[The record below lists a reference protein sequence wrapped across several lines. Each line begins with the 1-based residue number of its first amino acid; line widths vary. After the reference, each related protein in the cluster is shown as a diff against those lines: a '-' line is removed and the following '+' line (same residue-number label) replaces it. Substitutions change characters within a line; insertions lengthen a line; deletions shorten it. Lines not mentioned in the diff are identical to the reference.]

1 MKKLIKGLFILL
13 LSAFIFIPA
22 RAAEV
27 NVRDDYG
34 MIDSQE
40 EYMLNELA
48 NTITIDHGY
57 GIYIRVFDRTND
69 FEPIEQFAERVWV
82 EEDLGYGP
90 DKEGIML
97 ILTMGDRSFDIF
109 EKHGTIG
116 DAAFS
121 AYAREQIADDVVNG
135 YLRYDN
141 YYEGFKQFISLCD
154 TYLKYYEEGEPI
166 NEYHDPIKEQKEKEE
181 KERRAAA
188 ERGMKTGINCFV
200 PPIVS
205 LLACLGMRSKNKTEH
220 IATRANDYIPKDGVL
235 ITRHTDQF
243 LYENRT
249 VTHVNRDRGGGGGG
263 GFSSSSSSM
272 GGHTSGHF

>member
-1 MKKLIKGLFILL
+1 MKRLFKGLFVLL
-13 LSAFIFIPA
+13 LSAFLFIPV
-22 RAAEV
+22 RAVQE

-34 MIDSQE
+34 MITSSE
-40 EYMLNELA
+40 EMILNEMA
-48 NTITIDHGY
+48 GTISKDHGY
-57 GIYIRVFDRTND
+57 GIYIRVFSRTDD
-69 FEPIEQFAERVWV
+69 FMTIEDFAEKVWQ

-97 ILTMGDRSFDIF
+97 ILTMEDRSFDIF
-109 EKHGTIG
+109 ERHGPIG

-121 AYAREQIADDVVNG
+121 AYAREQIADDVVHN
-135 YLRYDN
+135 YLSNDY

-154 TYLKYYEEGEPI
+154 TYLNYYEEGDPI
-166 NEYHDPIKEQKEKEE
+166 TEYHDPIREQREAEE
-181 KERRAAA
+181 KARRAAA
-188 ERGMKTGINCFV
+188 ERGMKTGVNCAV

-205 LLACLGMRSKNKTEH
+205 LLTCLGLKSRNKTER
-220 IATRANDYIPKDGVL
+220 IATKANDYIPKDGIL

-249 VTHVNRDRGGGGGG
+249 VTHVERDRGGGGG
-263 GFSSSSSSM
+263 GFSSSSSSF